1 MLLCVQLVNN
11 SSVDL
16 AWLWEKVC
24 AEMQTIASR
33 EAVERWFSPL
43 RILALS
49 GEEVVLEAP
58 DSIYRYWIEEN
69 YLPQLT
75 RALAKVLGRQVRV
88 GFPAAQSSSKAAAPE
103 HPAKEVKSE
112 RRANGAGDAPPSN
125 GLNPR
130 YTFETFIVGAN
141 SEFAYAA
148 AHAVAGAPSRAYN
161 PVFFYGKVGLGKT
174 HLMQAI
180 GNEIH
185 RLQRS
190 LHVQYVTCEQFTN
203 EFIDAI
209 QKSSL
214 LRFRKKY
221 REVDVLLL
229 DDVQFLAGK
238 ERSQEEFFHTFN
250 CLFDGSKQIVLTSD
264 AVPSAMQTLEK
275 RLTSRFEWGLAA
287 EVLPPQLETRLAIL
301 RHKMQRLSIVIPDE
315 ILSTIAERI
324 QNNVRQLEGA
334 LNRVAAF
341 AALHPEKL
349 TAGQVQLLLKDLF
362 RSNSVQGVTIESI
375 QKQVAEAFD
384 IRLADM
390 TSKRRL
396 AHITLPR
403 MVAMYLSRKLTTCS
417 LAQIGEN
424 FGGRDHGT
432 VLHAQRVIA
441 EKLQSEARFE
451 TIVRELIEK
460 LESPS

>member
-1 MLLCVQLVNN
+1 MNN
-11 SSVDL
+11 TS
-16 AWLWEKVC
+16 AEFGWIWEKVC
-24 AEMQTIASR
+24 QEMQTTASR
-33 EAVERWFSPL
+33 DAVERWFCPL

-49 GEEVVLEAP
+49 EEQITLEAP

-69 YLPQLT
+69 YLPQLSS
-75 RALAKVLGRQVRV
+75 ALAKILGRQVRV
-88 GFPAAQSSSKAAAPE
+88 VFPAAPSGTHAAAAEQPRKAEKPE
-103 HPAKEVKSE
+103 L
-112 RRANGAGDAPPSN
+112 RTNGASETVSSN

-130 YTFETFIVGAN
+130 YTFDSFIVGAN
-141 SEFAYAA
+141 SEFADAA
-148 AHAVAGAPSRAYN
+148 AHAVANAPARAYN

-180 GNEIH
+180 GNGIH
-185 RLQRS
+185 RLHRS
-190 LHVQYVTCEQFTN
+190 LKVQYVTCEQFTN

-209 QKSSL
+209 QKGAL
-214 LRFRKKY
+214 LRFRRKY

-275 RLTSRFEWGLAA
+275 RLTSRFEWGLTA
-287 EVLPPQLETRLAIL
+287 ELLPPQLETRLAIL
-301 RHKMQRLSIVIPDE
+301 RHKMRILSISVPDE

-324 QNNVRQLEGA
+324 QSNVRQLEGA

-341 AALHPEKL
+341 AALHPERL

-362 RSNSVQGVTIESI
+362 NKHSTHSVTIESI
-375 QKQVAEAFD
+375 QKQVAETFD

-403 MVAMYLSRKLTTCS
+403 MVAMYLSRKFTTCS
-417 LAQIGEN
+417 LAEIGEN

-432 VLHAQRVIA
+432 VLHAQRVVA
-441 EKLQSEARFE
+441 EKLQSESRFE
-451 TIVRELIEK
+451 TVVRELIEK
-460 LESPS
+460 LENPE

>member
-1 MLLCVQLVNN
+1 MNN
-11 SSVDL
+11 KTAEL
-16 AWLWEKVC
+16 GWIWEKVC
-24 AEMQTIASR
+24 EEMQEIASR
-33 EAVERWFSPL
+33 EAVERWFTPL
-43 RILALS
+43 QILALS
-49 GEEVVLEAP
+49 EEQVMLGAP

-69 YLPQLT
+69 YLPQLST
-75 RALAKVLGRQVRV
+75 ALAKILGRQVRIA
-88 GFPAAQSSSKAAAPE
+88 FPAAPSAIKAADAE
-103 HPAKEVKSE
+103 QPAKAEKAAV
-112 RRANGAGDAPPSN
+112 RTNGIGETIPSN

-148 AHAVAGAPSRAYN
+148 AHAVANAPGRAYN

-180 GNEIH
+180 GNEIR

-209 QKSSL
+209 QKGAL

-229 DDVQFLAGK
+229 DDVQFLIGK

-264 AVPSAMQTLEK
+264 AVPSAMQALEK
-275 RLTSRFEWGLAA
+275 RLTSRFEWGMTA
-287 EVLPPQLETRLAIL
+287 ELLPPQLETRLAIL
-301 RHKMQRLSIVIPDE
+301 RHKMRSLSIAVPDE

-334 LNRVAAF
+334 LHRVAAF
-341 AALHPEKL
+341 ATLHPEKL
-349 TAGQVQLLLKDLF
+349 TAGQVQVLLKDLF
-362 RSNSVQGVTIESI
+362 SSNASQGLTIESI
-375 QKQVAEAFD
+375 QKQVAETFD

-417 LAQIGEN
+417 LAEIGEN

-432 VLHAQRVIA
+432 VLHAQRVVA
-441 EKLQSEARFE
+441 EKLQSEPRFE
-451 TIVRELIEK
+451 TLVRELVEK
-460 LESPS
+460 LGNPE

>member
-1 MLLCVQLVNN
+1 MNN
-11 SSVDL
+11 ATADL
-16 AWLWEKVC
+16 GWIWEKVC
-24 AEMQTIASR
+24 EEMQTIASR
-33 EAVERWFSPL
+33 EAVDRWFCPL
-43 RILALS
+43 RILTLS
-49 GEEVVLEAP
+49 EDQVTLEAP

-69 YLPQLT
+69 YLPQLSS
-75 RALAKVLGRQVRV
+75 ALAKILGRQVRV
-88 GFPAAQSSSKAAAPE
+88 AFPAAPSEAKETAAE
-103 HPAKEVKSE
+103 HPRKAEKPALRTNGVSE
-112 RRANGAGDAPPSN
+112 TISSD

-148 AHAVAGAPSRAYN
+148 ARAVASAPARAYN

-174 HLMQAI
+174 HLMQSI
-180 GNEIH
+180 GNEIR
-185 RLQRS
+185 RLRRS
-190 LHVQYVTCEQFTN
+190 LQVQYVTCEQFTN

-209 QKSSL
+209 QKGAL

-229 DDVQFLAGK
+229 DDVQFLVGK

-275 RLTSRFEWGLAA
+275 RLTSRFEWGLTA
-287 EVLPPQLETRLAIL
+287 ELLPPQLETRLAIL
-301 RHKMQRLSIVIPDE
+301 RHKMRSLSIAVPDE

-324 QNNVRQLEGA
+324 QSNVRQLEGA

-341 AALHPEKL
+341 SNLHPEKL
-349 TAGQVQLLLKDLF
+349 TAGQVQVLLKDLF
-362 RSNSVQGVTIESI
+362 STNSAQGVTIESI
-375 QKQVAEAFD
+375 QKQVAETFD
-384 IRLADM
+384 LRLADM

-396 AHITLPR
+396 AHIALPR

-417 LAQIGEN
+417 LAEIGER

-432 VLHAQRVIA
+432 VLHAQRVVA
-441 EKLQSEARFE
+441 EKLQSEPRFDA
-451 TIVRELIEK
+451 TLRELIEK
-460 LESPS
+460 LGNPQ

>member
-1 MLLCVQLVNN
+1 MNN
-11 SSVDL
+11 SSTELD
-16 AWLWEKVC
+16 WIWEKVC
-24 AEMQTIASR
+24 TEMQQIASR

-43 RILALS
+43 RILSLS
-49 GEEVVLEAP
+49 DEQIALEAP

-69 YLPQLT
+69 YLSQLST
-75 RALAKVLGRQVRV
+75 ALAKILGRQVRV
-88 GFPAAQSSSKAAAPE
+88 VFPAASSGTTTVCPE
-103 HPAKEVKSE
+103 RSQRPAKEEKPSE
-112 RRANGAGDAPPSN
+112 PRTNGAGDLSPSN

-148 AHAVAGAPSRAYN
+148 AHAVANAPARAYN

-180 GNEIH
+180 GNEI
-185 RLQRS
+185 RRAQRS

-209 QKSSL
+209 QKGAL

-264 AVPSAMQTLEK
+264 AVPSAMQALEK
-275 RLTSRFEWGLAA
+275 RLTSRFEWGLTA
-287 EVLPPQLETRLAIL
+287 ELLPPQLETRLAIL
-301 RHKMQRLSIVIPDE
+301 RHKMRNLSIAVPDE

-362 RSNSVQGVTIESI
+362 SSNSAQGVTIESI
-375 QKQVAEAFD
+375 QKQVADTFD
-384 IRLADM
+384 IRFADM

-417 LAQIGEN
+417 LAEIGQN

-432 VLHAQRVIA
+432 VLHAQRVVS
-441 EKLQSEARFE
+441 EKLQSEPRFE
-451 TIVRELIEK
+451 AIIRELIEK
-460 LESPS
+460 LENPS

>member
-1 MLLCVQLVNN
+1 
-11 SSVDL
+11 
-16 AWLWEKVC
+16 
-24 AEMQTIASR
+24 MQTTASR
-33 EAVERWFSPL
+33 EAVERWFCPL

-49 GEEVVLEAP
+49 EEQITLEAP

-69 YLPQLT
+69 YLPQLSS
-75 RALAKVLGRQVRV
+75 ALAKILGRQVRV
-88 GFPAAQSSSKAAAPE
+88 VFPAAPSGTHAAAAE
-103 HPAKEVKSE
+103 HPRKAEKPELRTNGTSE
-112 RRANGAGDAPPSN
+112 SISSN

-130 YTFETFIVGAN
+130 YTFDSFIVGAN
-141 SEFAYAA
+141 SEFAHAA
-148 AHAVAGAPSRAYN
+148 AHAVANAPARAYN

-180 GNEIH
+180 GNGIH
-185 RLQRS
+185 RLHRS
-190 LHVQYVTCEQFTN
+190 LKVQYVTCEQFTN

-209 QKSSL
+209 QKGAL
-214 LRFRKKY
+214 LRFRRKY

-275 RLTSRFEWGLAA
+275 RLTSRFEWGLTA
-287 EVLPPQLETRLAIL
+287 ELLPPQLETRLAIL
-301 RHKMQRLSIVIPDE
+301 RHKMHILSISVPGE

-324 QNNVRQLEGA
+324 QSNVRQLEGA

-362 RSNSVQGVTIESI
+362 SKPSTQSVTIESI
-375 QKQVAEAFD
+375 QKQVAETFD

-403 MVAMYLSRKLTTCS
+403 MVAMYLSRKFTTCS
-417 LAQIGEN
+417 LAEIGEN

-432 VLHAQRVIA
+432 VLHAQRVVA

-451 TIVRELIEK
+451 TVVRELIEK
-460 LESPS
+460 LENPE

>member
-1 MLLCVQLVNN
+1 
-11 SSVDL
+11 
-16 AWLWEKVC
+16 
-24 AEMQTIASR
+24 MQTIASR
-33 EAVERWFSPL
+33 DAVDRWFSPL
-43 RILALS
+43 RILSLS
-49 GEEVVLEAP
+49 DDQVILEAP

-69 YLPQLT
+69 YLPQLST
-75 RALAKVLGRQVRV
+75 ALAKILGRQVRV
-88 GFPAAQSSSKAAAPE
+88 SFPAAPSAEKAVHSEAPRKGE
-103 HPAKEVKSE
+103 KTEVG
-112 RRANGAGDAPPSN
+112 ANGSSTTLSST

-148 AHAVAGAPSRAYN
+148 ARAVANAPARAYN
-161 PVFFYGKVGLGKT
+161 PLFFYGRVGLGKT

-180 GNEIH
+180 GNELR
-185 RLQRS
+185 RLHRS
-190 LHVQYVTCEQFTN
+190 LRVQYVTCEQFTN

-209 QKSSL
+209 QKGAL

-275 RLTSRFEWGLAA
+275 RLTSRFEWGLTA
-287 EVLPPQLETRLAIL
+287 ELLPPQLETRLAIL
-301 RHKMQRLSIVIPDE
+301 RHKMRILSIAIPDE

-341 AALHPEKL
+341 AALHPDKL
-349 TAGQVQLLLKDLF
+349 TAEKAQILLKDLF
-362 RSNSVQGVTIESI
+362 SNRTSQGVSVELI
-375 QKQVAEAFD
+375 QKQVAETFD

-417 LAQIGEN
+417 LAEIGQN

-432 VLHAQRVIA
+432 VLHAQRVVA
-441 EKLQSEARFE
+441 EKLQSDPHFEAL
-451 TIVRELIEK
+451 VRELIEK
-460 LESPS
+460 FQNPA

>member
-1 MLLCVQLVNN
+1 
-11 SSVDL
+11 
-16 AWLWEKVC
+16 
-24 AEMQTIASR
+24 MQEIASR
-33 EAVERWFSPL
+33 EAVERWFLPL
-43 RILALS
+43 RILTVS
-49 GEEVVLEAP
+49 EEAIALEAP

-75 RALAKVLGRQVRV
+75 SVLARVLGRQVRV
-88 GFPAAQSSSKAAAPE
+88 TFPATPPGVTAADRETSKKREEPE
-103 HPAKEVKSE
+103 P
-112 RRANGAGDAPPSN
+112 RLNGSPEGLATN

-130 YTFETFIVGAN
+130 YTFENFIVGAN

-148 AHAVAGAPSRAYN
+148 ARAVANAPARAYN

-180 GNEIH
+180 GNAIC

-209 QKSSL
+209 QKGSL
-214 LRFRKKY
+214 LRFRRKY

-264 AVPSAMQTLEK
+264 TVPSAMQTLEK
-275 RLTSRFEWGLAA
+275 RLTSRFEWGLTA
-287 EVLPPQLETRLAIL
+287 EILPPQLETRLAIL
-301 RHKMQRLSIVIPDE
+301 RHKMRSLSIVIPDE

-341 AALHPEKL
+341 AALRPEKL
-349 TAGQVQLLLKDLF
+349 TAGQVQHLLKDLF
-362 RSNSVQGVTIESI
+362 RNDSVHGITIEAI
-375 QKQVAEAFD
+375 QKEVAQAFD

-396 AHITLPR
+396 AHIALPR
-403 MVAMYLSRKLTTCS
+403 MVAMYLSRKLTTYS
-417 LAQIGEN
+417 LAEIGEC

-441 EKLQSEARFE
+441 EKLQSDPRFE
-451 TIVRELIEK
+451 ATVRELIEK
-460 LESPS
+460 LENPG